1 MKEKVMRTAARSHAG
16 TRGERGFTMIETVI
30 ALVVM
35 MVAGL
40 SVASLFVYATRNNS
54 GAADRAV
61 ALAVAQQRME
71 RLRSASF
78 DDASLAA
85 GTTNVTVMNS
95 GRAYAV
101 QTVICDAAACG
112 GSSTLKKITIQVTPT
127 SAGQLWASNA
137 VVIISLRASPDAG
150 DFIQ

>member
-1 MKEKVMRTAARSHAG
+1 MARSR
-16 TRGERGFTMIETVI
+16 TSRSERGFTMIETVI

-71 RLRSASF
+71 RLRSVSF
-78 DDASLAA
+78 NDATLAA
-85 GTTNVTVMNS
+85 GTTNTTVVNGD
-95 GRAYAV
+95 GRNYSV
-101 QTVICDAAACG
+101 QTVICDTAACG
-112 GSSTLKKITIQVTPT
+112 GSSTLKKITIQVTPM
-127 SAGQLWASNA
+127 SAGQLWAANA
-137 VVIISLRASPDAG
+137 VVLTSLRASPETG

>member
-1 MKEKVMRTAARSHAG
+1 MKEKVMRTVARSHAG
-16 TRGERGFTMIETVI
+16 TGERGFTMIETVV

-35 MVAGL
+35 MIVGL

-71 RLRSASF
+71 RLRSVSF

-85 GTTNVTVMNS
+85 GTTNVTVLNA
-95 GRAYAV
+95 GRSYSV
-101 QTVICDAAACG
+101 QTVVCDAAACG
-112 GSSTLKKITIQVTPT
+112 GSSTLKKITIQVTPM
-127 SAGQLWASNA
+127 SAGELWSSNA
-137 VVIISLRASPDAG
+137 VVLISLRASPDSGA
-150 DFIQ
+150 FIQ

>member
-1 MKEKVMRTAARSHAG
+1 MARSQ
-16 TRGERGFTMIETVI
+16 TSRSERGFTLLETSI

-71 RLRSASF
+71 RLRSVSF
-78 DDASLAA
+78 DDATLAA
-85 GTTNVTVMNS
+85 GTTNTTVTS
-95 GRAYAV
+95 GDGRNYSV
-101 QTVICDAAACG
+101 QTVICNTAACG

-127 SAGQLWASNA
+127 SAGQLWAANA
-137 VVIISLRASPDAG
+137 VVLTSLRASPETG

>member
-1 MKEKVMRTAARSHAG
+1 MKEKVMKTVAISRART
-16 TRGERGFTMIETVI
+16 GERGFTMIETVI

-40 SVASLFVYATRNNS
+40 SVASLFMYATRNNS

-71 RLRSASF
+71 RLRSVSF

-85 GTTNVTVMNS
+85 GTTNTTVTNASRVYS
-95 GRAYAV
+95 V
-101 QTVICDAAACG
+101 QTVICETAACG
-112 GSSTLKKITIQVTPT
+112 GSSTLKKITIRVTPT

-137 VVIISLRASPDAG
+137 VVLTSLRASPESG

>member
-1 MKEKVMRTAARSHAG
+1 MREKAMRNVRRSRASEG
-16 TRGERGFTMIETVI
+16 GFTMIETAI

-61 ALAVAQQRME
+61 ALAVAQQQME
-71 RLRSASF
+71 RLRSVSF
-78 DDASLAA
+78 DDATLAL
-85 GTTNVTVMNS
+85 GTTNTTVVNG
-95 GRAYAV
+95 GRSYSV
-101 QTVICDAAACG
+101 QTVICNTAACG

-127 SAGQLWASNA
+127 SAGQLWASNS
-137 VVIISLRASPDAG
+137 VILTSLRASPDSG
-150 DFIQ
+150 DYIQ